1 MRNNFD
7 KQLSLLHSDLIK
19 MGAFCENA
27 ISLAV
32 KSLLDNDLSLTQK
45 VFAADREID
54 RMEREIEAECLKLLL
69 SQQPVARD
77 LRVIS
82 SALKMISDIERI
94 GDQASDIAELAKYTA
109 NSPLTG
115 QIHIKQMAE
124 AAVKMVTDSI
134 HSFVNSDLT
143 LALEVIK
150 SDNTVDELFSLIKQE
165 LISVMT
171 KNPKQSEICLDLLM
185 VAKYLER
192 IGDHAENIAE
202 WVEFSKTGKVNK
214 IL

>member
-7 KQLSLLHSDLIK
+7 KQLSLLHNNLIK

-45 VFAADREID
+45 VFEADSQID
-54 RMEREIEAECLKLLL
+54 RMEREIESECLKLLL

-115 QIHIKQMAE
+115 HIHLKQMAE

-134 HSFVNSDLT
+134 HSFVNSDLS
-143 LALEVIK
+143 LASEVIK
-150 SDNTVDELFSLIKQE
+150 SDDTVDKLFSLIKQE

-171 KNPKQSEICLDLLM
+171 KNPEQSEICLDLLM

-214 IL
+214 NL